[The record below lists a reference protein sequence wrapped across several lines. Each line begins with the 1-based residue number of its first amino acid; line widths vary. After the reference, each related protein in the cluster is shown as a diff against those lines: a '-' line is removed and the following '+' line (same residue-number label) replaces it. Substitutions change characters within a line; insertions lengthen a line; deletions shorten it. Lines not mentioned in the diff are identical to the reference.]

1 MKNTLKN
8 DFLSS
13 RVRYIPL
20 EHIVPNPHQPR
31 RDFDPAALA
40 ELADSIRQ
48 YGVLQPA
55 TVRTRGRDY
64 ELVAGERR
72 FRAAKLAGLKEL
84 PCLIA
89 QVGEEDSA
97 LLALMENLQRRD
109 LNYMEE
115 AAAIAHLVQRW
126 GLSQEEAAR
135 KLRYD
140 FLRQEAE
147 KLGQHIKI
155 YTAHHA
161 DDNAE
166 TILFNLIRGT
176 GVAGLTG
183 MAYQQ
188 NGICR
193 PLLDVTREELAAY
206 AAARHIPHVE
216 DTTNAD
222 PGAAARNFLRLE
234 VMPRLRQINPRAVE
248 HINDAGRRLRVA
260 DQSLEEEAARR
271 TAHVEVQEGRVT
283 LSRQALAEATD
294 AVRPRMLLRLF
305 DLLGVGRRDITA
317 AHLQDILHLT
327 RDTLWGRE
335 SRVDLPQGVTARYC
349 REWLILETRPQ
360 LLTEVQLLQECPVAW
375 GDYRITLL
383 DHREGEGLA
392 LRPWRQGERMGLTVG
407 PAAPGDRLV
416 LPETHGGG
424 RSIKRLC
431 MDRRI
436 SLSERDRLPAVYAGG
451 CLAAVWRLGVD
462 MAFAAP
468 EGEPC
473 RFIQITEAAKERDL
487 I

>member
-1 MKNTLKN
+1 M
-8 DFLSS
+8 
-13 RVRYIPL
+13 
-20 EHIVPNPHQPR
+20 
-31 RDFDPAALA
+31 
-40 ELADSIRQ
+40 
-48 YGVLQPA
+48 
-55 TVRTRGRDY
+55 
-64 ELVAGERR
+64 ER
-72 FRAAKLAGLKEL
+72 E
-84 PCLIA
+84 
-89 QVGEEDSA
+89 
-97 LLALMENLQRRD
+97 
-109 LNYMEE
+109 
-115 AAAIAHLVQRW
+115 
-126 GLSQEEAAR
+126 GLSLEEAAR
-135 KLRYD
+135 KLRYG
-140 FLRQEAE
+140 FLRREAE

-176 GVAGLTG
+176 GVAGLAG

-188 NGICR
+188 NGIYR

-234 VMPRLRQINPRAVE
+234 VMPRLKQINPRAVE
-248 HINDAGRRLRVA
+248 HINDAGRRLRAA

-271 TAHVEVQEGRVT
+271 TAHVEVREGRVT
-283 LSRQALAEATD
+283 LSVQALREATD

-317 AHLQDILHLT
+317 AHLEAILHLT
-327 RDTLWGRE
+327 RDTLWGKE

-360 LLTEVQLLQECPVAW
+360 LLTEVQLLPECPVAW

-392 LRPWRQGERMGLTVG
+392 IRLRRQSEHLGLTVG
-407 PAAPGDRLV
+407 PAVPGDRLV

-424 RSIKRLC
+424 RSVKRLC
-431 MDRRI
+431 VDRRI
-436 SLSERDRLPAVYAGG
+436 SLSERERLPAVYAGG